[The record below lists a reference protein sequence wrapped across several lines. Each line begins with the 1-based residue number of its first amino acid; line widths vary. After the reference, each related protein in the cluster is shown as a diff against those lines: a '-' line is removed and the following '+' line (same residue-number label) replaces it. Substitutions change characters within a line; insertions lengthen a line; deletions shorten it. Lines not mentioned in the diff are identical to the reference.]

1 MADIFDFD
9 SCVNQRESNKVRYWG
24 SEGYGGGSRG
34 TPYVKGQNR
43 KRRKVGSRGYCP
55 KKKNSAK
62 RKKLAAKQLN
72 RVRIGTQLKL
82 FWPPTKTWSHGEVKN
97 IYDDGMYEIA
107 CHDDPADQGAL
118 VYHLANYT
126 FKITHSPEEVEHY
139 DPQRS
144 HHERHPQASRRSSR
158 ISRKRK
164 LYEINSNAN
173 QRTRT
178 KDEGVPK
185 MSTDTLLV
193 KTTAEEVAAEMMKD
207 ILVQKTVGM
216 PKISRP
222 DTQDEEDPKVCENVL
237 VEKKKVI
244 TAEEEVAEK
253 MMKDV
258 LVQKKVEVSII
269 PHADAPENPNSET
282 PENPNSDTR
291 DDSDLK
297 EDAQTGSS
305 VVVSLNR
312 RR

>member
-55 KKKNSAK
+55 KRKNSAK

-126 FKITHSPEEVEHY
+126 FKITHTPEEPEHY

-158 ISRKRK
+158 ISKKRK
-164 LYEINSNAN
+164 LFEMNTNASL
-173 QRTRT
+173 RTRT
-178 KDEGVPK
+178 QDEGVLK
-185 MSTDTLLV
+185 MSTNILLE

-207 ILVQKTVGM
+207 VLVHKIAGM
-216 PKISRP
+216 PKISHP
-222 DTQDEEDPKVCENVL
+222 ETQDGGDPKVYKDVF
-237 VEKKKVI
+237 VEKQKV
-244 TAEEEVAEK
+244 TTVEEEVAEK

-258 LVQKKVEVSII
+258 LVQKKVEVSIL
-269 PHADAPENPNSET
+269 PQSDRSENPECGTAEAQN
-282 PENPNSDTR
+282 PEISDG
-291 DDSDLK
+291 SDLK
-297 EDAQTGSS
+297 DDAHTGSS